1 LRAKWLVTATALAAL
16 ATGVAACGDDSG
28 SSGGGGGGG
37 GAGSGDISGSSVT
50 IYSSLPLQGGS
61 RDNALAVNR
70 GAEIALQEKGG
81 KVGNYTVKFQK
92 LDDST
97 ASAGKWEPNQVQQ
110 NARKAVADKTTIG
123 YLGEF
128 NSGASALSIPTTNR
142 AGILQVSPANTAVG
156 LTSSDPGADA
166 GEPDKYYPTKKRTYG
181 RVVPRDTVQA
191 AAQVTIWKENGCK
204 KVYIVNDKEV
214 YGEGLAKSAEQ
225 AVQQQGGVEIVANE
239 GYDPKA
245 GNYRALAGKIKAS
258 GADCFFGSIIVDNN
272 GVQLFTDV
280 AQGAPAIKLFGPDGV
295 AEESFAGK
303 DGVAPD
309 VAKRTLITVA
319 TLDPDDY
326 PPAGKDFFDR
336 YVKETGDKTPAPY
349 AIYGYETM
357 SVMLDAMK
365 RAADA
370 NGGKLSRQAVIDQ
383 FFNTK
388 GRDSVLGTY
397 DIDKNGDTTLTDYG
411 LYKIADHEL
420 AFEKVIKAGGGG
432 Q

>member
-1 LRAKWLVTATALAAL
+1 LVTATALVAL

-28 SSGGGGGGG
+28 SSSGGSSGGSGGGE
-37 GAGSGDISGSSVT
+37 ISGSSLTV
-50 IYSSLPLQGGS
+50 YSSLPLQGGS
-61 RDNALAVNR
+61 RDNALAVNK

-81 KVGNYTVKFQK
+81 KIGNYTVKFDQ

-110 NARKAVADKTTIG
+110 NARKAVSDPSTIA

-225 AVQQQGGVEIVANE
+225 AAKDQGGVEIVANE

-245 GNYRALAGKIKAS
+245 GNYRALAGKIAAS

-272 GVQLFTDV
+272 GVQLYTDV
-280 AQGAPAIKLFGPDGV
+280 ANGAKNIKLFGPDGM
-295 AEESFAGK
+295 AEDAFANKKTGA
-303 DGVAPD
+303 DEAVTS
-309 VAKRTLITVA
+309 RTLLTVA
-319 TLDPDDY
+319 TLSPDEF
-326 PPAGKDFFDR
+326 PPAGKAFFEK
-336 YVKETGDKTPAPY
+336 YTKETGDKTPAPY
-349 AIYGYETM
+349 AIYGYEAM
-357 SVMLDAMK
+357 SLILDSIK
-365 RAADA
+365 KDADA
-370 NGGKLSRQAVIDQ
+370 NGGKVSRQGVIDA
-383 FFNTK
+383 FYGTK
-388 GRDSVLGTY
+388 GRESVLGTY

-411 LYKIADHEL
+411 LYSVKDGEL
-420 AFEKVIKAGGGG
+420 SFDKVIKAGGGN
-432 Q
+432 

>member
-1 LRAKWLVTATALAAL
+1 MRAKWLVTATAIAAL
-16 ATGVAACGDDSG
+16 TTGVAACGDDSG
-28 SSGGGGGGG
+28 DSGGGGGGGG
-37 GAGSGDISGSSVT
+37 GAGSGEISGNTLT

-70 GAEIALQEKGG
+70 GAEIALEEKGG
-81 KVGNYTVKFQK
+81 KVGNFTVKFEK

-110 NARKAVADKTTIG
+110 NARKAVADKTTIA

-191 AAQVTIWKENGCK
+191 AAQVTIWKENGCT

-225 AVQQQGGVEIVANE
+225 AAQQQGGIEIVANE

-245 GNYRALAGKIKAS
+245 GNYRSLAGKINSS

-280 AQGAPAIKLFGPDGV
+280 AEGAPNLKLFGPDGV
-295 AEESFAGK
+295 AEEAFTGK
-303 DGVAPD
+303 DGISDD
-309 VAKRTLITVA
+309 VAKRTLVTVA

-326 PPAGKDFFDR
+326 PPAGKEFFDK
-336 YVKETGDKTPAPY
+336 YVQETGDKTPAPY

-357 SVMLDAMK
+357 SIILDSIQ
-365 RAADA
+365 RAADQG
-370 NGGKLSRQAVIDQ
+370 GGKVSRQSVIDA
-383 FFNTK
+383 FFATK
-388 GRDSVLGTY
+388 GRESVLGTY

-411 LYKIADHEL
+411 LYTVEGGEL
-420 AFEKVIKAGGGG
+420 VFDKVVKAGAG

>member
-1 LRAKWLVTATALAAL
+1 LVTATAAAAL
-16 ATGVAACGDDSG
+16 ATGVAACGSSSSGGG
-28 SSGGGGGGG
+28 SSGGGGGKE
-37 GAGSGDISGSSVT
+37 ISGSKLT

-70 GAEIALQEKGG
+70 GAQIALDEKGG
-81 KVGNYTVKFQK
+81 KIGNYAITFTK

-97 ASAGKWEPNQVQQ
+97 ASAGKWEANQVQA
-110 NARKAVADKTTIG
+110 NASKAVADKTTIA

-128 NSGASALSIPTTNR
+128 NSGASALSIPATNQ

-166 GEPDKYYPTKKRTYG
+166 GEPDKYYPTGKRNYA

-214 YGEGLAKSAEQ
+214 YGEGLSKSAEQ
-225 AVQQQGGVEIVANE
+225 AVKNQGGVQIVANE

-280 AQGAPAIKLFGPDGV
+280 AQGAPNIKLFGPDGV
-295 AEESFAGK
+295 AEDSFANKK
-303 DGVAPD
+303 DGVSAD
-309 VAKRTLITVA
+309 VAKRTQITVA
-319 TLDPDDY
+319 TLSPDKF
-326 PPAGKDFFDR
+326 PPAGKAFFDK
-336 YVKETGDKTPAPY
+336 YTKQTGDKTPAPY
-349 AIYGYETM
+349 AIYGYESM
-357 SVMLDAMK
+357 SLILDAIQ
-365 RAADA
+365 RDADK
-370 NGGKLSRQAVIDQ
+370 NGGKVSRQGVIDAAYA
-383 FFNTK
+383 TK
-388 GRDSVLGTY
+388 GRKSVLGTY

-411 LYKIADHEL
+411 QYKIADGEL
-420 AFEKVIKAGGGG
+420 VFEKVIKAGGGS
-432 Q
+432 

>member
-1 LRAKWLVTATALAAL
+1 LRAKWLVTATAAAAL
-16 ATGVAACGDDSG
+16 ATGVAACGSSSSSGGG
-28 SSGGGGGGG
+28 SSGGGGGKE
-37 GAGSGDISGSSVT
+37 ISGSSLT

-70 GAEIALQEKGG
+70 GAQIALDEKGG
-81 KVGNYTVKFQK
+81 KIGNYTIKFTK

-97 ASAGKWEPNQVQQ
+97 ASAGKWEANQVQA
-110 NARKAVADKTTIG
+110 NASKAVADKTTIA

-128 NSGASALSIPTTNR
+128 NSGASALSIPATNQ
-142 AGILQVSPANTAVG
+142 ADILQVSPANTAVG

-166 GEPDKYYPTKKRTYG
+166 GEPDKYYPTGKRNYA

-214 YGEGLAKSAEQ
+214 YGEGLSKSAEQ
-225 AVQQQGGVEIVANE
+225 AVKDQGGVQIVANE

-280 AQGAPAIKLFGPDGV
+280 AQGAPNIKLFGPDGV
-295 AEESFAGK
+295 AEDSFANKK

-309 VAKRTLITVA
+309 VAKRTQITVA
-319 TLDPDDY
+319 TLSPDKF
-326 PPAGKDFFDR
+326 PPAGKAFFDK
-336 YVKETGDKTPAPY
+336 YTQQTGDKTPAPY
-349 AIYGYETM
+349 AIYGYESM
-357 SVMLDAMK
+357 ALILDSIQ
-365 RAADA
+365 RDADA
-370 NGGKLSRQAVIDQ
+370 HGGKVSRQGVIDEAYK
-383 FFNTK
+383 TK
-388 GRDSVLGTY
+388 GRKSVLGTY

-411 LYKIADHEL
+411 QYKIADGEL
-420 AFEKVIKAGGGG
+420 VFEKVIKAGGGS
-432 Q
+432 

>member
-1 LRAKWLVTATALAAL
+1 LVTAIAAAAL
-16 ATGVAACGDDSG
+16 ATGVSACGEDDSD
-28 SSGGGGGGG
+28 SGGGGG
-37 GAGSGDISGSSVT
+37 GAGSGEISGSTLT

-70 GAEIALQEKGG
+70 GMDIALAEKGG
-81 KVGNYTVKFQK
+81 KVGNYTVKFEK

-110 NARKAVADKTTIG
+110 NARKAVADDTTIA

-191 AAQVTIWKENGCK
+191 AALVTVMKEQGCTSA
-204 KVYIVNDKEV
+204 YIVNDKEV
-214 YGEGLAKSAEQ
+214 YGEGLSKSVENSAKEQ
-225 AVQQQGGVEIVANE
+225 GLEIAGNE

-245 GNYRALAGKIKAS
+245 GNYRALAGKIAS
-258 GADCFFGSIIVDNN
+258 SDANCFLGSIIVDNN

-280 AQGAPAIKLFGPDGV
+280 ANADKSLKLFGPDGV
-295 AEESFAGK
+295 AEEAFTGK
-303 DGVAPD
+303 DGVSAD
-309 VAKRTLITVA
+309 IGDRTLVTVA
-319 TLDPDDY
+319 TLSPDEF
-326 PPAGKDFFDR
+326 PPAGKEFFDK
-336 YVKETGDKTPAPY
+336 YTQETGDKTPAPY

-357 SVMLDAMK
+357 AVTLDAIQ
-365 RAADA
+365 RAADQ
-370 NGGKLSRQAVIDQ
+370 NGGKVSRQSVIDA
-383 FFNTK
+383 FFATK
-388 GRDSVLGTY
+388 GRQSVLGTY

-411 LYKIADHEL
+411 LYKIEGGEL
-420 AFEKVIKAGGGG
+420 VFEKVIKAGGGS
-432 Q
+432 

>member
-1 LRAKWLVTATALAAL
+1 L
-16 ATGVAACGDDSG
+16 
-28 SSGGGGGGG
+28 
-37 GAGSGDISGSSVT
+37 T

-70 GAEIALQEKGG
+70 GARIALEEKGG
-81 KVGNYTVKFQK
+81 KVGNFTVKFEE

-97 ASAGKWEPNQVQQ
+97 ASAGKWEPNQV
-110 NARKAVADKTTIG
+110 NANASKATSDKTTIA
-123 YLGEF
+123 YMGEF

-225 AVQQQGGVEIVANE
+225 AAQQQGGVEIVANE

-245 GNYRALAGKIKAS
+245 GNYRSLAGKINSS

-280 AQGAPAIKLFGPDGV
+280 AEGAPNIKLFGPDGV
-295 AEESFAGK
+295 AEEAFTGK
-303 DGVAPD
+303 DGISDD
-309 VAKRTLITVA
+309 VAKRTLVTVA

-326 PPAGKDFFDR
+326 PPAGKEFFDK
-336 YVKETGDKTPAPY
+336 YVQETGDKTPAPY

-357 SVMLDAMK
+357 SIILDSIQ
-365 RAADA
+365 RAADQG
-370 NGGKLSRQAVIDQ
+370 GGKVSRQSVIDA
-383 FFNTK
+383 FFATK
-388 GRDSVLGTY
+388 GRESVLGTY

-411 LYKIADHEL
+411 LYKVEGGEL
-420 AFEKVIKAGGGG
+420 AFEKVVKAGAG

>member
-1 LRAKWLVTATALAAL
+1 LRAKWLVTATAAAAL

-28 SSGGGGGGG
+28 DSGGGGGSGGG
-37 GAGSGDISGSSVT
+37 GAGAKEISGNELTV
-50 IYSSLPLQGGS
+50 YSSLPLQGGS

-70 GAEIALQEKGG
+70 GAQIALEEKGG
-81 KVGNYTVKFQK
+81 KIGNFTVKFEE

-97 ASAGKWEPNQVQQ
+97 ASAGKWEANQVQA
-110 NARKAVADKTTIG
+110 NASKAVADPTTVA

-128 NSGASALSIPTTNR
+128 NSGASALSIPATNR

-166 GEPDKYYPTKKRTYG
+166 GEPDKYYPTKKRNYA

-191 AAQVTIWKENGCK
+191 AAQVTIWKEAGCK

-214 YGEGLAKSAEQ
+214 YGEGLSKSAEQ
-225 AVQQQGGVEIVANE
+225 AKDQGGVEIVANE

-245 GNYRALAGKIKAS
+245 GNYRALAGKIASS

-280 AQGAPAIKLFGPDGV
+280 ANGAKQIKLFGPDGV
-295 AEESFAGK
+295 AEDSFTNKK
-303 DGVAPD
+303 DGVSDD
-309 VAKRTLITVA
+309 VAKRTTITVA
-319 TLDPDDY
+319 TLSPDEF
-326 PPAGKDFFDR
+326 PPAGKAFFDK
-336 YVKETGDKTPAPY
+336 YTKETGDKTPAPY
-349 AIYGYETM
+349 AIYGYESM
-357 SVMLDAMK
+357 SLILSAIEK
-365 RAADA
+365 AASD
-370 NGGKLSRQAVIDQ
+370 GKVTRQEVIDATYA
-383 FFNTK
+383 TK
-388 GRDSVLGTY
+388 GRESVLGTY

-411 LYKIADHEL
+411 LYKIEDGEL

-432 Q
+432 E

>member
-1 LRAKWLVTATALAAL
+1 L
-16 ATGVAACGDDSG
+16 
-28 SSGGGGGGG
+28 
-37 GAGSGDISGSSVT
+37 T

-70 GAEIALQEKGG
+70 GADIALAEKGG
-81 KVGNYTVKFQK
+81 KVGNFTVKFQK

-110 NARKAVADKTTIG
+110 NARKAVADKSTIA

-245 GNYRALAGKIKAS
+245 GNYRSLAGKINSS

-280 AQGAPAIKLFGPDGV
+280 AEGAANIKLFGPDGV
-295 AEESFAGK
+295 AEEAFTGK
-303 DGVAPD
+303 DGISDD
-309 VAKRTLITVA
+309 VAKRTLVTVA

-326 PPAGKDFFDR
+326 PPAGKEFFDK
-336 YVKETGDKTPAPY
+336 YVQETGDKTPAPY

-357 SVMLDAMK
+357 SIILDAIQ
-365 RAADA
+365 RGVDQ
-370 NGGKLSRQAVIDQ
+370 NGGKASRQAVIDA
-383 FFNTK
+383 FFSTK
-388 GRDSVLGTY
+388 GRESVLGTY

-411 LYKIADHEL
+411 LYKVEGGEL
-420 AFEKVIKAGGGG
+420 AFDKVIKAGAG